1 MCLHTFWTCNL
12 LQNRASYTDT
22 IDLDFHCQGLSS
34 IELVAFDMAAPI
46 TAIIIGAGPA
56 GIAMGY
62 HLKRKLRTNDFA
74 IFDQNPEAGG
84 TWYSNSYPGC
94 GTAVSIESILNSI

>member
-1 MCLHTFWTCNL
+1 
-12 LQNRASYTDT
+12 
-22 IDLDFHCQGLSS
+22 
-34 IELVAFDMAAPI
+34 MAAPT

-62 HLKRKLRTNDFA
+62 HLKKKLGTNDFA
-74 IFDQNPEAGG
+74 IFDQNSGAGG

-94 GTAVSIESILNSI
+94 GMNIRTV

>member
-1 MCLHTFWTCNL
+1 
-12 LQNRASYTDT
+12 
-22 IDLDFHCQGLSS
+22 
-34 IELVAFDMAAPI
+34 MAEPI

-62 HLKRKLRTNDFA
+62 HLKAKLGTNDFA

-94 GTAVSIESILNSI
+94 GIFHLRFYQLPKLTVSRL

>member
-1 MCLHTFWTCNL
+1 M
-12 LQNRASYTDT
+12 
-22 IDLDFHCQGLSS
+22 G
-34 IELVAFDMAAPI
+34 EPV

-62 HLKRKLRTNDFA
+62 HLKKLGTNDFS
-74 IFDQNPEAGG
+74 IFDKNPEAGG

-94 GTAVSIESILNSI
+94 GMYKERTLRRSFR